1 MTRSHLLCLITS
13 ALLTAGCGGGK
24 GDAQKKAGTP
34 AAPPKPK
41 VAVATTTMLADLV
54 RKVAGDGFEVVGLMG
69 PGVDPHL
76 YKNTTGDL
84 NSMQRAKVTFYN
96 GFHLEGRME
105 EVFDAM
111 RGRGKSMVAVGEAVP
126 KEDRIVPKDGAGHPD
141 PHVWGDV
148 RNWILAIEP
157 VAQGLSAADPEGK
170 AKYEANAAALRA
182 EWTALHEWAKK
193 RAEEIAPEKRVLIT
207 SHDAFAYF
215 GRAYG
220 FEVVGVQGVST
231 SSEAGL
237 ADIARTVDFIK
248 ERKLP
253 ALFVESS
260 VPHATIER
268 ISQDAG
274 AKIGGELF
282 SDACG
287 LPGKMVTVNGE
298 TYDLGT
304 YAGWVKHNINTV
316 VEALK

>member
-126 KEDRIVPKDGAGHPD
+126 KDDRIVPKDGAGHPD

-157 VAQGLSAADPEGK
+157 VVQGLSAEGRFRR
-170 AKYEANAAALRA
+170 ASRPGHPRPVPLGTLR
-182 EWTALHEWAKK
+182 
-193 RAEEIAPEKRVLIT
+193 RARLASGGSVRKNPFPR
-207 SHDAFAYF
+207 
-215 GRAYG
+215 
-220 FEVVGVQGVST
+220 QP
-231 SSEAGL
+231 AG
-237 ADIARTVDFIK
+237 
-248 ERKLP
+248 P
-253 ALFVESS
+253 
-260 VPHATIER
+260 PHA
-268 ISQDAG
+268 AG
-274 AKIGGELF
+274 F
-282 SDACG
+282 
-287 LPGKMVTVNGE
+287 LPG
-298 TYDLGT
+298 
-304 YAGWVKHNINTV
+304 
-316 VEALK
+316 